1 MNNKQIY
8 NLLKK
13 YGIPVSALLILVVTL
28 GYIVLPSVKHI
39 DELSDQIFQ
48 ERTKLEELYLKGQSL
63 KRSTEEYRKIK
74 NEIKELENI
83 FITKEQELN
92 LITQLETLANETNIE
107 QELIIKETKEINKKA
122 DEEKMFIALNIQGEY
137 TNIINYLEQI
147 EVLDLYV
154 NFDKVKFSGNS
165 QGRTRFQTQSPDP
178 INPIINVTLDGYVN
192 YWINK

>member
-74 NEIKELENI
+74 NEINELENI